1 MMSDPVFNQKLSIL
15 IKGTRVNQKTQDILI
30 EDGKIISI
38 APNQDK
44 NEAELIIDGTE
55 TLALPG
61 LINIHTHAAMSLL
74 RGYAD
79 DMHLQEWLSEKIW
92 PLEAHLTGDD
102 VYIGTKLAC
111 LEMIRSGTT
120 AFNGMYFFM
129 DRVAQAVDEAGIRAQ
144 LSHGMITF
152 GDPEKFASEQKAT
165 KDLVACVKQMNN
177 PCITAAV
184 APHAPYTVPP
194 DHMKWCAEFSA
205 NEDIGLHI
213 HVSETKSEVDS
224 VLEMYGKRPAMLLDE
239 CGCLNERTILAHGCW
254 LDSDECALIG
264 KRGASV
270 AYSPCSN
277 MKLATGRAL
286 PYDELKA
293 SGANVG
299 LSTDGCSS
307 NNNLDMFEEMKF
319 ASLFQ
324 KSFWNRD
331 TALPAQ
337 EVLKMATECG
347 AKAMRLSSG
356 VLAPHAPADIVL
368 VGLAHPSMVPL
379 HNDVSNI
386 VYAANGGLVETVLC
400 DGALLMHERTIPGEA
415 DVLEKARAT
424 VLNLISCASSSH

>member
-1 MMSDPVFNQKLSIL
+1 MSDSVFNRKLSIL
-15 IKGTRVNQKTQDILI
+15 IKNTRVNQKTQDILI
-30 EDGKIISI
+30 NEGKIISI
-38 APNQDK
+38 APDQKK
-44 NEAELIIDGTE
+44 NEAELIIDGAK

-61 LINIHTHAAMSLL
+61 LINTHTHAAMSLL

-120 AFNGMYFFM
+120 AFNDMYFFM
-129 DRVAQAVDEAGIRAQ
+129 DRAAQAVDEVGIRAQ
-144 LSHGMITF
+144 LSHGIITF
-152 GDPEKFASEQKAT
+152 GDPEKFAAEQQAT

-177 PCITAAV
+177 ARITAAV
-184 APHAPYTVPP
+184 APHAPYTVSP
-194 DHMKWCAEFSA
+194 DHMRWCAEFSA
-205 NEDIGLHI
+205 SEDIGLHI
-213 HVSETKSEVDS
+213 HVSETESEVDS
-224 VLEMYGKRPAMLLDE
+224 VLEMYGKRPAVLLDE
-239 CGCLNERTILAHGCW
+239 CGCLTERTVLAHGCW
-254 LDSDECALIG
+254 LDSDECALIA

-286 PYDELKA
+286 PYDELRA
-293 SGANVG
+293 GGATIG

-307 NNNLDMFEEMKF
+307 NNNHDMFEEMKF

-324 KSFWNRD
+324 KSFWRKD
-331 TALPAQ
+331 TTLPAN
-337 EVLKMATECG
+337 EVLRMATECG

-356 VLAPHAPADIVL
+356 VLAPHAPADIIL
-368 VGLAHPSMVPL
+368 VHLSHPSMVPL

-386 VYAANGGLVETVLC
+386 VYAAHGGLVETVFC
-400 DGALLMHERTIPGEA
+400 DGALLMHEHSIPGEA
-415 DVLEKARAT
+415 EVLEKARAT
-424 VLNLISCASSSH
+424 AMDLVSRAN

>member
-1 MMSDPVFNQKLSIL
+1 MISDPVFNRKLSIL
-15 IKGTRVNQKTQDILI
+15 VKGTRINQKTQDILI
-30 EDGKIISI
+30 DDGKIISI
-38 APNQDK
+38 APDQNRND
-44 NEAELIIDGTE
+44 AELVIDGTK

-61 LINIHTHAAMSLL
+61 LINTHTHAAMSLL

-79 DMHLQEWLSEKIW
+79 DMFLQEWLSEKIW

-120 AFNGMYFFM
+120 AFNDMYFFM
-129 DRVAQAVDEAGIRAQ
+129 DRAAQAVDEVGIRAQ

-152 GDPEKFASEQKAT
+152 GDPEKFAAEQKAT
-165 KDLVACVKQMNN
+165 KNLVACVKQMNN
-177 PCITAAV
+177 SRITAAV

-194 DHMKWCAEFSA
+194 DHLRWCAEFSEK
-205 NEDIGLHI
+205 EDIGLHI

-224 VLEMYGKRPAMLLDE
+224 VLEMYGKRPAFLLDE
-239 CGCLNERTILAHGCW
+239 CGCLTERTVLAHGCW
-254 LDSDECALIG
+254 LDSDECALIA
-264 KRGASV
+264 KRSASV

-286 PYDELKA
+286 PYDELKGVRA
-293 SGANVG
+293 TVG

-319 ASLFQ
+319 ASLYQ
-324 KSFWNRD
+324 KAFWGKD
-331 TALPAQ
+331 TTLPAN
-337 EVLKMATECG
+337 EVLKMATESG
-347 AKAMRLSSG
+347 ATAMRLKSG

-368 VGLAHPSMVPL
+368 VGLSHPSMVPL
-379 HNDVSNI
+379 YNDVSSI

-400 DGALLMHERTIPGEA
+400 DGKLLMHERIIPGEA
-415 DVLEKARAT
+415 EIVEKARAT
-424 VLNLISCASSSH
+424 ALDLVSRAN

>member
-15 IKGTRVNQKTQDILI
+15 IKNTRVNQKTQDILI
-30 EDGKIISI
+30 NDGKIISI
-38 APNQDK
+38 APDQNK
-44 NEAELIIDGTE
+44 NDAELTIDGTK

-61 LINIHTHAAMSLL
+61 LINTHTHAAMSLL

-102 VYIGTKLAC
+102 IYIGTRLAC
-111 LEMIRSGTT
+111 LEMIKTGTT
-120 AFNGMYFFM
+120 AFNDLYFFM
-129 DRVAQAVDEAGIRAQ
+129 ERAAQAVDESGIRAQ

-152 GDPEKFASEQKAT
+152 GDPEKFAAEQKAT
-165 KDLVACVKQMNN
+165 KDLVACVRQMNN
-177 PCITAAV
+177 SRITAAV

-194 DHMKWCAEFSA
+194 DHMRWCAEFSA
-205 NEDIGLHI
+205 EENIGLHI

-224 VLEMYGKRPAMLLDE
+224 VLEMYAKRPAFLLDE
-239 CGCLNERTILAHGCW
+239 CGCLSERTVLAHGCW
-254 LDSDECALIG
+254 LDSDECALIA

-293 SGANVG
+293 VGATVG

-324 KSFWNRD
+324 KSFWGKD
-331 TALPAQ
+331 TALPAA
-337 EVLKMATECG
+337 EVIRMATKCG

-356 VLAPHAPADIVL
+356 VLMPHAPADIVL
-368 VGLAHPSMVPL
+368 ISLSHPTMVPL
-379 HNDVSNI
+379 YNDVSNI

-400 DGALLMHERTIPGEA
+400 DGALLMHERTIPGE
-415 DVLEKARAT
+415 VEILEKARAT
-424 VLNLISCASSSH
+424 AMDLTSRIN

>member
-1 MMSDPVFNQKLSIL
+1 MISDPVFNQKLSIL
-15 IKGTRVNQKTQDILI
+15 IKGTHVNQKTQDILI
-30 EDGKIISI
+30 DAGKIISI
-38 APNQDK
+38 APNQNTND
-44 NEAELIIDGTE
+44 AELIIDGTK

-61 LINIHTHAAMSLL
+61 LINTHTHAAMSLL

-120 AFNGMYFFM
+120 AFNDMYFFM
-129 DRVAQAVDEAGIRAQ
+129 DRAAQAVDEAGIRAQ

-152 GDPEKFASEQKAT
+152 GDPKKFAAEQKAT

-177 PCITAAV
+177 SRITAAV

-194 DHMKWCAEFSA
+194 DHMRWCAEFSA
-205 NEDIGLHI
+205 EEDIGLHI

-224 VLEMYGKRPAMLLDE
+224 VLEMYGKKPALLLDE
-239 CGCLNERTILAHGCW
+239 CGCLTERTVLAHGCW
-254 LDSDECALIG
+254 LDSDECALIA
-264 KRGASV
+264 KRSASV

-286 PYDELKA
+286 PYDELKGV
-293 SGANVG
+293 GATVG

-319 ASLFQ
+319 ASLYQ
-324 KSFWNRD
+324 KAFWGKD
-331 TALPAQ
+331 TTLPAH
-337 EVLKMATECG
+337 EVLRMATESG
-347 AKAMRLSSG
+347 AKAMRIPSG

-368 VGLAHPSMVPL
+368 IGLSHPSMVPL
-379 HNDVSNI
+379 YNDVSNI
-386 VYAANGGLVETVLC
+386 VYAANGGMVETVLC
-400 DGALLMHERTIPGEA
+400 DGALLMHERIIPGEA
-415 DVLEKARAT
+415 DILEKARTTA
-424 VLNLISCASSSH
+424 LDLISRTN

>member
-1 MMSDPVFNQKLSIL
+1 MMSDPIFNRKLSIL
-15 IKGTRVNQKTQDILI
+15 IKNTRVNQKNQDILI
-30 EDGKIISI
+30 DEGKIISI
-38 APNQDK
+38 APDQNK
-44 NEAELIIDGTE
+44 NDAELSIDGTN

-61 LINIHTHAAMSLL
+61 LINTHTHAAMSLL

-111 LEMIRSGTT
+111 LEMIKSGTT
-120 AFNGMYFFM
+120 AFNDMYFFM
-129 DRVAQAVDEAGIRAQ
+129 DRAAQAVDETGIRAQ

-152 GDPEKFASEQKAT
+152 GNPEKFATEQKAT
-165 KDLVACVKQMNN
+165 KELVACVKQMNN
-177 PCITAAV
+177 SRITAAV

-194 DHMKWCAEFSA
+194 DHMRWCAEFSA
-205 NEDIGLHI
+205 KEDIGLHI
-213 HVSETKSEVDS
+213 HVSETKSEVES
-224 VLEMYGKRPAMLLDE
+224 VLEMYGKRPAFLLDE
-239 CGCLNERTILAHGCW
+239 CGCLNEKTVLAHGCW
-254 LDSDECALIG
+254 LDSDEIALIA
-264 KRGASV
+264 KRGACV

-286 PYDELKA
+286 PYDELKTA
-293 SGANVG
+293 GATVG

-324 KSFWNRD
+324 KSFWGKD
-331 TALPAQ
+331 TALPAD
-337 EVLKMATECG
+337 EVMRMATECG
-347 AKAMRLSSG
+347 AKAMRISSG

-368 VGLAHPSMVPL
+368 VDLSHPTMVPQY
-379 HNDVSNI
+379 NDVSNI
-386 VYAANGGLVETVLC
+386 VYAANGGCVKTMLC

-415 DVLEKARAT
+415 EILEKARTTA
-424 VLNLISCASSSH
+424 VDLISRAN